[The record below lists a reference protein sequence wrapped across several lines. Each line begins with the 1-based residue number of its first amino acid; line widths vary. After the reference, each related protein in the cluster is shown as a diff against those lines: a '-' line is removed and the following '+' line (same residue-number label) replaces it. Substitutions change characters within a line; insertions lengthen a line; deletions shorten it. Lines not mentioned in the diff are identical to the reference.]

1 MVRFLNIQEHGRDK
15 TDFKAIFVHLG
26 AFGLYLLSAVITV
39 AVIALQGFGVI
50 QPNGTV
56 FFIVEHVTLLFSF
69 VSQLLVCVIF
79 VVLSRPDEIV
89 VEQEASIE
97 IEVQEFDD
105 DAELQTRMWMQFIR

>member
-15 TDFKAIFVHLG
+15 TDLKAIFVHLG

-39 AVIALQGFGVI
+39 AVVALQGFGVI
-50 QPNGTV
+50 QKYGTV
-56 FFIVEHVTLLFSF
+56 YYIADHVTLLFSF

-89 VEQEASIE
+89 EEQEAS

-105 DAELQTRMWMQFIR
+105 DAELQTRMWAQFIR